1 MAPNALLPAL
11 FVPLILFALYR
22 RVRRTFGRQP
32 IRRNRMLV
40 RIGLLCVVLA
50 LFVVPTLS
58 RMDLAAGA
66 VGGAMIGAA
75 LGVLGLR
82 LTRFEITP
90 DGQEFY
96 IPNSYIG
103 AGLTAILAARLVY
116 RFVSMDPMMAASAQ
130 QAPLDPL
137 NAVHGSPLT
146 LGIVTLLLGYYLA
159 YFVGI
164 LREGKKHG
172 VA

>member
-1 MAPNALLPAL
+1 MTPTALLPAL
-11 FVPLILFALYR
+11 FIPLVVFVLYR
-22 RVRRTFGRQP
+22 RARRTFGRQP
-32 IRRNRMLV
+32 IRRNRMMV
-40 RIGLLCVVLA
+40 RIGLLGVVLA
-50 LFVVPTLS
+50 LFIVPTLS

-66 VGGAMIGAA
+66 IGGAVIGAA

-90 DGQEFY
+90 DGQELY
-96 IPNSYIG
+96 TPSTYIG
-103 AGLTAILAARLVY
+103 AGLMAILVGRLVY
-116 RFVSMDPMMAASAQ
+116 RFVSMDPMAAAAAQ
-130 QAPLDPL
+130 QAPVDPL

-146 LGIVTLLLGYYLA
+146 LGVVTLLLGYYLV

-164 LREGKKHG
+164 LREGKKHS